1 MLARLIRSIFPG
13 ACLLCDLDL
22 PAGQDIDLCADC
34 HPALPW
40 NTNACPR
47 CALPLPGH
55 HTGVCL
61 ACMLRPPPYAA
72 ALAPLRYTGPV
83 ADWVRQ
89 LKDQMGLVEGRTLG
103 LLLADAAAGF
113 YRDRPPPDLL
123 LPVPLG
129 WRRLAA
135 RGHNQAI
142 TLALP
147 VARRLGKPLLRLAV
161 RRNRQTRAQRGL
173 GHAQRLHN
181 LAGAF
186 ATHRQW
192 RGERVGLIDDVM
204 TTGATAAELSALL
217 LEAGAGEVHVLCAA
231 RTPRRQTGTGTGQ
244 QDNARGGGTLSRRS
258 GTGHPVTEPY

>member
-13 ACLLCDLDL
+13 ACLLCDLGL

-34 HPALPW
+34 HPSLPW
-40 NTNACPR
+40 NQHACPR
-47 CALPLPGH
+47 CALAGDPGQAG
-55 HTGVCL
+55 TCCQ

-83 ADWVRQ
+83 AAWVRQ
-89 LKDQMGLVEGRTLG
+89 LKDHMGLVEGRTLG
-103 LLLADAAAGF
+103 LLLADAAVTF
-113 YRDRPPPDLL
+113 YRERPQPDLL
-123 LPVPLG
+123 IPVPLA
-129 WRRLAA
+129 WRRLAM

-147 VARRLGKPLLRLAV
+147 VAQRLGIPLLRMAV
-161 RRNRQTRAQRGL
+161 RRTRQTRAQRGL

-186 ATHRQW
+186 ATRRQW
-192 RGERVGLIDDVM
+192 RGQRIGLIDDVM
-204 TTGATAAELSALL
+204 TTGATAAELSTLL

-231 RTPRRQTGTGTGQ
+231 RTPLRLADAGVG
-244 QDNARGGGTLSRRS
+244 
-258 GTGHPVTEPY
+258 